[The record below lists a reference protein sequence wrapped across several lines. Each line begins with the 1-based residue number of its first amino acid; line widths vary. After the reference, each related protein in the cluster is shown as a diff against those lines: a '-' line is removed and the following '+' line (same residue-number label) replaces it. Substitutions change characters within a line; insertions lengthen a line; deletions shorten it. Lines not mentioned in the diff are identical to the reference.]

1 MKKLINQ
8 YYITYERDEKR
19 GYVASA
25 PAIPGCVVYGKT
37 LKEAYQNIYSA
48 IKECLEV
55 IHEFHKKLP
64 EETIKPEAVKKFSFV
79 KIPSYGK
86 TQIANS

>member
-8 YYITYERDEKR
+8 YYIVYERDEKNR
-19 GYVASA
+19 YIASV

-37 LKEAYQNIYSA
+37 LKEAYKNICLA

-55 IHEFHKKLP
+55 IREFHKEPPK
-64 EETIKPEAVKKFSFV
+64 ETIKPEIVRKFSFV
-79 KIPSYGK
+79 KIPSYVE
-86 TQIANS
+86 A

>member
-19 GYVASA
+19 GFIASA

-37 LKEAYQNIYSA
+37 LKEAYENICSA

-55 IHEFHKKLP
+55 IHEFHKEPPK
-64 EETIKPEAVKKFSFV
+64 ETIKPEAVRKFSFV
-79 KIPSYGK
+79 EISSYAK
-86 TQIANS
+86 A